1 MAHAN
6 SHRLFYISNNC
17 AYLLK
22 PLKSLSENYKQFIL
36 KYLSL
41 FLSSVLFFLACEKQ
55 PEKTQPTLERITESV
70 YASGIIKSKNQ
81 YQVYATVNGLVQ
93 RILVKEGDLVKKG
106 DPLFII
112 QSETA
117 KLNAENAKISADFA
131 NLNTR
136 GDRLS
141 ELKGAIETTK
151 SKMLND
157 SIMLLRQRGLWA
169 QQIGSKVELEQHELA
184 YTSAVNNYE
193 SAILRY
199 KDLEKQLDF
208 AAAQSKKLL
217 SISKNIAQDYI
228 IRSQTDGRV
237 YSISKEVG
245 EIVNT
250 QSPVAII
257 GDDEVFVTELQVD
270 ENDITRIKQGQR
282 VLLTLDSYKGQVFE
296 ASVSKIDPIMNERT
310 RTFTIEAN
318 FTQKPSTL
326 YPNLTTEA
334 NIVIQSKE
342 KALTIPRAYLLQ
354 DSLVILENK
363 ESRRVEIGL
372 KDYLKAEV
380 LSGLSAN
387 ESILKPSAQ

>member
-1 MAHAN
+1 ML
-6 SHRLFYISNNC
+6 RYLTLTLLFTG
-17 AYLLK
+17 LL
-22 PLKSLSENYKQFIL
+22 LS
-36 KYLSL
+36 
-41 FLSSVLFFLACEKQ
+41 ACKKQ
-55 PEKTQPTLERITESV
+55 PEKTQPTMERITESV

-81 YQVYATVNGLVQ
+81 YQVYTTVAGLIQ
-93 RILVKEGDLVKKG
+93 RILVKEGDVVKKG
-106 DPLFII
+106 DPLFVI

-117 KLNAENAKISADFA
+117 KLNAENAKLSADFA
-131 NLNTR
+131 DLNTR

-141 ELKGAIETTK
+141 ELKGIIETTK

-157 SIMLLRQRGLWA
+157 SLLLMRQRGLWA
-169 QQIGSKVELEQHELA
+169 QQIGSKVELEQRELA
-184 YTSAVNNYE
+184 YTSSANNYE
-193 SAILRY
+193 SAVLRY
-199 KDLEKQLDF
+199 KDLQKQLKF
-208 AAAQSKKLL
+208 AAAQSQKLL

-228 IRSQTDGRV
+228 IRSQSDGRV

-257 GDDEVFVTELQVD
+257 GDAEDFVTELQID
-270 ENDITRIKQGQR
+270 ENDIARIKKGQR

-296 ASVSKIDPIMNERT
+296 ATISKIDPIMNERS
-310 RTFTIEAN
+310 RTFTIEAD
-318 FTQKPSTL
+318 FTQKPPTL

-363 ESRRVEIGL
+363 EQRRVEIGL
-372 KDYLKAEV
+372 KDYQKAEII
-380 LSGLSAN
+380 SGLSAN
-387 ESILKPSAQ
+387 ETILKPLSK